1 MLRPQN
7 RPRGCGSRCGKAAV
21 RAGSSGSARP
31 LFRGLSAAGESLQNG
46 GVQLGFVLFH
56 GDSHRDL
63 CFYRLES
70 QNGEVCC
77 ALCVVSSLVFN
88 CDTNTEVQES
98 SYLCS
103 KDLPA
108 TPDFFFSPRL
118 NKCEP
123 RFFIAV
129 PLKLFVIAG
138 SLPPKP
144 YPNADSHIQLHK
156 ADFPPHSYKYCG
168 MG

>member
-7 RPRGCGSRCGKAAV
+7 RPRGCGSRSGKAAV

-108 TPDFFFSPRL
+108 TPDFFFFLSDL
-118 NKCEP
+118 TSVTH
-123 RFFIAV
+123 A
-129 PLKLFVIAG
+129 
-138 SLPPKP
+138 SLL
-144 YPNADSHIQLHK
+144 QCL
-156 ADFPPHSYKYCG
+156 
-168 MG
+168 

>member
-1 MLRPQN
+1 MAAPSYKPAPKISVFFSLWFERLSRHRACYGLRTGRGAAARAAG
-7 RPRGCGSRCGKAAV
+7 RPL
-21 RAGSSGSARP
+21 SARVP
-31 LFRGLSAAGESLQNG
+31 QGAPARCSRGLSAAGESLQNG

-108 TPDFFFSPRL
+108 TPLFFFLSDL
-118 NKCEP
+118 TSVTH
-123 RFFIAV
+123 A
-129 PLKLFVIAG
+129 
-138 SLPPKP
+138 SLL
-144 YPNADSHIQLHK
+144 QCL
-156 ADFPPHSYKYCG
+156 
-168 MG
+168 

>member
-1 MLRPQN
+1 MCFFLYGLSAYQGTALATASERAAARAAGRPL
-7 RPRGCGSRCGKAAV
+7 
-21 RAGSSGSARP
+21 SARVP
-31 LFRGLSAAGESLQNG
+31 QGAPARCSRGLSAAGESLQNG

-63 CFYRLES
+63 CSYRLES

-108 TPDFFFSPRL
+108 TPDFFFSP
-118 NKCEP
+118 
-123 RFFIAV
+123 I
-129 PLKLFVIAG
+129 
-138 SLPPKP
+138 
-144 YPNADSHIQLHK
+144 
-156 ADFPPHSYKYCG
+156 
-168 MG
+168 